1 MTPESIDAVLS
12 QSIPVSGCGLL
23 LLAVAVLVI
32 IPGVIAKRPEKPD
45 PGEHWSQQAYQQSS
59 NVLWLIIVI
68 ACLIFACA
76 LAGEVGGIDTLSG
89 VTPR

>member
-45 PGEHWSQQAYQQSS
+45 PGEHWSQQAYQHSS

>member
-32 IPGVIAKRPEKPD
+32 VPGVIAKRPEKPNPD
-45 PGEHWSQQAYQQSS
+45 EHWSQQAYQQSS

>member
-23 LLAVAVLVI
+23 LLAVAVLVLV
-32 IPGVIAKRPEKPD
+32 PGVIAKRPEKPNPD
-45 PGEHWSQQAYQQSS
+45 EHWSQQAYQQSS